1 MNPISK
7 IISPPSPAQD
17 METGDAPDAP
27 DAAPANAEEEGL
39 EAEAGTFREKCG
51 KSSEFKQHTISAH
64 QHTSAYN
71 MEKWRLNGLH

>member
-1 MNPISK
+1 
-7 IISPPSPAQD
+7 

-51 KSSEFKQHTISAH
+51 MSSEFKQHTISAQ